1 MRHAYWSYVESI
13 ITPMEDERKN
23 HSGLERFWIF
33 IKHCRSDTVGINSLD
48 VNGQEVSAPD
58 QIANILNEQFQS
70 VFTTEIVVQEDLLPP
85 NSPHPSMPDI
95 DITES
100 GVLKLLLNFKI
111 HKAAGPDEIRPKIL
125 K

>member
-1 MRHAYWSYVESI
+1 M
-13 ITPMEDERKN
+13 
-23 HSGLERFWIF
+23 
-33 IKHCRSDTVGINSLD
+33 GINSLD

-100 GVLKLLLNFKI
+100 GVLKLLLNLKI
-111 HKAAGPDEIRPKIL
+111 HIFFSGWFRRNKI
-125 K
+125 